1 MVGRSELPAQGADSL
16 LAPLQGLLWGGG
28 GMPSV
33 GGHCPEAMWLFCRLV
48 EGLLL
53 SLQLSDKE
61 AKSAME
67 LLTDLAQEER

>member
-1 MVGRSELPAQGADSL
+1 
-16 LAPLQGLLWGGG
+16 
-28 GMPSV
+28 MPSV